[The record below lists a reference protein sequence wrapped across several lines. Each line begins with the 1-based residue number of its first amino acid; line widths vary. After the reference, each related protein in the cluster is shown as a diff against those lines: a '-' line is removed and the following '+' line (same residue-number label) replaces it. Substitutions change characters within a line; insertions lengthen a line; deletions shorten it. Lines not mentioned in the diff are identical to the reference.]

1 MKTLY
6 LWNTLALYSN
16 VLLESC
22 TVLYWKFRFQPKKIQ
37 GDKLPVKKKLQP
49 LKAIPLVGWCH
60 SNIVSCHLH
69 TWFPVCLTFIISSEE
84 DALVNALLMKLIFTR
99 KEVISTVKRP
109 LTLEGGMMNV
119 NHVKRTLM
127 PETRKLTAAA
137 VLMVLTVFK
146 LTGAPWWTAMK
157 SDCAGACFPCIF
169 VASRTTKANVMHM
182 VRQSTWWFYIL
193 LKVTPPEAEVNQ
205 GLKIIQILYSI
216 LAPYHTG
223 SRKR

>member
-22 TVLYWKFRFQPKKIQ
+22 TVLYWKFRFQPKKNQ

-127 PETRKLTAAA
+127 PETRKLAA
-137 VLMVLTVFK
+137 VAALMVLDILK
-146 LTGAPWWTAMK
+146 STGVPWSTAMN
-157 SDCAGACFPCIF
+157 SDSGGTGPPCIF
-169 VASRTTKANVMHM
+169 VMSRNSRANLMLI
-182 VRQSTWWFYIL
+182 W
-193 LKVTPPEAEVNQ
+193 
-205 GLKIIQILYSI
+205 
-216 LAPYHTG
+216 
-223 SRKR
+223 